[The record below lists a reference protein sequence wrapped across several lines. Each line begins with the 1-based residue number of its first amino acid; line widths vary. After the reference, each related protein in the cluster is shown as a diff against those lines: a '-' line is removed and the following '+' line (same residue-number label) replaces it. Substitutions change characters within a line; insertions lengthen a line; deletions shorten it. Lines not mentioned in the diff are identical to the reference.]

1 MIAHYDQTEI
11 ESTAN
16 GGWLRPLPI
25 VAGIL
30 GFLFAI
36 LFTQLWPH
44 FGGFAA
50 LALWPLGFAT
60 GLFCVTLAASLIKR
74 QMHWDLL
81 IAGKMLTLAGTLLF
95 FIASL

>member
-1 MIAHYDQTEI
+1 MIAQYDQTEI
-11 ESTAN
+11 ESTARS
-16 GGWLRPLPI
+16 GWLRPLPI
-25 VAGIL
+25 IAGIL
-30 GFLFAI
+30 GLLFAY
-36 LFTQLWPH
+36 LFTQLWPQ

-60 GLFCVTLAASLIKR
+60 GLFGVTLMASIIKR